1 MQLDRRPAMI
11 HADHGVRPMAADV
24 VRVRDEGQRVPV
36 DEEVAL
42 SADEVLDDV
51 LAALFLSEVVEGL
64 GAAGGRGA
72 VAAAARHTVVTAAAA
87 RHRVVARAAARTGAA
102 ADEARAA
109 ALQGLMAVGKNNDPL
124 LAAGLEDFQGGVGDR
139 RRAEGAGYSRA
150 ALLVDDVVAGAAHV
164 DRVMTGETIL
174 VDYAARIQ
182 GQGIVAAAD
191 DDGALAVNVD
201 SIVAVP
207 GDDGAA
213 TENVDVN
220 VAAARN
226 ADRGAHCFF
235 PRSPQLKPGISLM
248 AMVDRR
254 LAMQKVCQGKNCSES
269 QNVTDLIPLLYF
281 GFMTPSCVLA
291 LVWRNARMRALF
303 WIILSNGVASRS
315 PKTPRAPGLRLLRPA
330 AVACLMPSR

>member
-1 MQLDRRPAMI
+1 VQLDRRPAMI

-102 ADEARAA
+102 DEARAA
-109 ALQGLMAVGKNNDPL
+109 ALQGLMAVRQNNDPL
-124 LAAGLEDFQGGVGDR
+124 LAARLEDLQGGVGDR

-220 VAAARN
+220 VAATRN
-226 ADRGAHCFF
+226 ADGGAH
-235 PRSPQLKPGISLM
+235 
-248 AMVDRR
+248 
-254 LAMQKVCQGKNCSES
+254 
-269 QNVTDLIPLLYF
+269 
-281 GFMTPSCVLA
+281 
-291 LVWRNARMRALF
+291 
-303 WIILSNGVASRS
+303 
-315 PKTPRAPGLRLLRPA
+315 
-330 AVACLMPSR
+330 